1 MGAEPTR
8 AEIARRR
15 LEQLNASFRTVADPP
30 EPADQTAAET
40 GGQHVADAPAH
51 RPRLSPVHLR
61 LVAVIGIAAGVLL
74 VWWVL
79 AERPEVEDLQES
91 TELSAPVEQDEAEAP
106 GEGADGAEVVVDV
119 AGKVEEPGIVVLP
132 EGARVHEAIEAAGGT
147 KGRVDTTSLNLA
159 RVLADGEQVLVG
171 VEAAGPPAG
180 AGEAGAGPSGAA
192 VNLNTATA
200 EELQSL
206 PGVGPVTAESIVA
219 WRTENGRFASVDDL
233 LEVSGIG
240 EKTLADLRD
249 RVTV

>member
-1 MGAEPTR
+1 M
-8 AEIARRR
+8 
-15 LEQLNASFRTVADPP
+15 
-30 EPADQTAAET
+30 
-40 GGQHVADAPAH
+40 
-51 RPRLSPVHLR
+51 HLR
-61 LVAVIGIAAGVLL
+61 LVAVVGIAAGVLL

-79 AERPEVEDLQES
+79 AERPEVEDLQGS
-91 TELSAPVEQDEAEAP
+91 TELSAPVDQEEE
-106 GEGADGAEVVVDV
+106 GEGAAAEESGGAEVVVDV
-119 AGKVEEPGIVVLP
+119 AGKVKEPGIVVLP
-132 EGARVHEAIEAAGGT
+132 EGSRVHEAIEAAGGI

-180 AGEAGAGPSGAA
+180 AGDAGSGPSGAA

-200 EELQSL
+200 EELQTL
-206 PGVGPVTAESIVA
+206 PGVGPVTAEAIVT
-219 WRTENGRFASVDDL
+219 WRTENGRFSSVDDL